1 MMLDKDA
8 VSAMIEEWRRPKGIR
23 AFTISFVLLCLMLVI
38 AFITYGSG
46 SSVLFLPH
54 LMYGPI
60 IMASVL
66 FRTPGGIV
74 AGLLAGL
81 MLGPLMQSPDMPPG
95 IQDTLNWVMRMFFF
109 MVMGG
114 VGGFISHCYNDHL
127 DNTQDKSFHDRLTGL
142 PNLQALYRRLDEL
155 LTAEKA
161 GQHKEVTLSI
171 LAISNLK
178 QIVAT
183 LGYRSSSVIISQ
195 IAERLSKEGELPE
208 DSLFRIQ
215 ENSFAV
221 LAVDVNVDEF
231 IKKCRMITK
240 HLEDPFYFD
249 NIPVAVDMHLG
260 FSCSCS
266 TGDSRDEMIQKAGIA
281 VYNAEKNKT
290 LYTEYSSRDDS
301 NSVERLALLG
311 SLKKAIDTSQL
322 TLFLQPKV
330 SIADGNL
337 VGVESLI
344 RWQHPELGLLT
355 PDMFISEAENTWL
368 IHPLSLFAVKE
379 GLDQIKCM
387 ASGGYKMKLA
397 INLTAH
403 AIQDRILIARLIKS
417 VREMGIDAAL
427 MEIEI
432 TERFLVTEF
441 DVAREILGV
450 LKKMGASIAID
461 DFGTGYSSV
470 HYLQELPI
478 DTVKIDQSLV
488 ANIASSDL
496 SRSLIRH
503 MIEFNRELGI
513 TTVAEG
519 VETEEQFSILGDM
532 GCDVAQGYYIGKPLP
547 CEEFRQ
553 WIESSP
559 WKVSKR
565 AATN

>member
-1 MMLDKDA
+1 MMPDKDT
-8 VSAMIEEWRRPKGIR
+8 VSAMIEEWRRPRGFH
-23 AFTISFVLLCLMLVI
+23 AFAVLLVLSLTAVLI
-38 AFITYGSG
+38 TGIVFITGGAVSIY
-46 SSVLFLPH
+46 PH

-60 IMASVL
+60 VLASVL
-66 FRTPGGIV
+66 FRTPGGIFAGMV
-74 AGLLAGL
+74 AGLL
-81 MLGPLMQSPDMPPG
+81 LGPYMPLSTEQAIP
-95 IQDTLNWVMRMFFF
+95 QEPFNWIMRMCFF
-109 MVMGG
+109 MLMGG
-114 VGGFISHCYNDHL
+114 VGGFISRCYNDHL
-127 DNTQDKSFHDRLTGL
+127 DNTQDKSFHDRPTGL
-142 PNLQALYRRLDEL
+142 PNLQALSRRLDEL
-155 LTAEKA
+155 LSEEKA
-161 GQHKEVTLSI
+161 GQHKEVTLAI
-171 LAISNLK
+171 LTISNLK
-178 QIVAT
+178 QVVAT
-183 LGYRSSSVIISQ
+183 LGFRSSSAIINQ

-221 LAVDVNVDEF
+221 IAVDVNVDNF
-231 IKKCRMITK
+231 IKKCRIITK
-240 HLEDPFYFD
+240 HLEDPFFFE
-249 NIPVAVDMHLG
+249 NIPIAVDMHFG
-260 FSCSCS
+260 ISCSCS

-290 LYTEYSSRDDS
+290 LYAEYSSRDDS

-311 SLKKAIDTSQL
+311 SVKKAIDTSQL

-330 SIADGNL
+330 SIADKKL

-344 RWQHPELGLLT
+344 RWQHPDLGLLT
-355 PDMFISEAENTWL
+355 PAMFIPEAEKTWL

-379 GLDQIKCM
+379 GLAQIKCM
-387 ASGGYKMKLA
+387 ASGGYDMKLA

-417 VREMGIDAAL
+417 VREMGIEAAL
-427 MEIEI
+427 LEIEI

-441 DVAREILGV
+441 GVAREILGA

-478 DTVKIDQSLV
+478 DTVKLDQSLV

-519 VETEEQFSILGDM
+519 VETEEQFNILAEM

-553 WIESSP
+553 WLETSP

-565 AATN
+565 EV

>member
-1 MMLDKDA
+1 MMPDKDT

-23 AFTISFVLLCLMLVI
+23 ALAVSLVLLFLMLVI
-38 AFITYGSG
+38 AFITYRSG

-60 IMASVL
+60 IVASVL
-66 FRTPGGIV
+66 FRIPGGII

-109 MVMGG
+109 MLMGG
-114 VGGFISHCYNDHL
+114 VGGFISRCYNDHL
-127 DNTQDKSFHDRLTGL
+127 DNTQDKSFHDTLTGL
-142 PNLQALYRRLDEL
+142 PNLQALYLRLGQL
-155 LTAEKA
+155 LEQKSP
-161 GQHKEVTLSI
+161 GHPKDVTLAI
-171 LAISNLK
+171 LTISNLK
-178 QIVAT
+178 QIVTT
-183 LGYRSSSVIISQ
+183 LSYRSSSVIISQ
-195 IAERLSKEGELPE
+195 IGQRLQEQGRMPAG
-208 DSLFRIQ
+208 SLFRIQ
-215 ENSFAV
+215 DHSFAV
-221 LAVDVNVDEF
+221 IAVDVPVDDF

-240 HLEDPFYFD
+240 HLEDPFYFED
-249 NIPVAVDMHLG
+249 IPITINMHLG
-260 FSCSCS
+260 ISS
-266 TGDSRDEMIQKAGIA
+266 SRESGNDKDAMIQKAGVA

-290 LYTEYSSRDDS
+290 LYAEYSTQDDS
-301 NSVERLALLG
+301 STVERLALLG
-311 SLKKAIDTSQL
+311 SVKKAIDTSHM
-322 TLFLQPKV
+322 TLYLQPKV
-330 SIADGNL
+330 SIVDGCL

-355 PDMFISEAENTWL
+355 PDMFIPEAEKTWL
-368 IHPLSLFAVKE
+368 IHPLSLFVVKE
-379 GLDQIKCM
+379 GLAQIQCM
-387 ASGGYKMKLA
+387 ASGGYDMKLA

-403 AIQDRILIARLIKS
+403 AIQDRMLIARLIKS
-417 VREMGIDAAL
+417 VRETGIDASL
-427 MEIEI
+427 LEIEI

-441 DVAREILGV
+441 DVAREILGA

-461 DFGTGYSSV
+461 DFGTGYSSM

-496 SRSLIRH
+496 SRSLMRH

-519 VETEEQFSILGDM
+519 VETEEQFNILAEM

-559 WKVSKR
+559 WKVTKR
-565 AATN
+565 A